1 MKFVLIKINNNIMIG
16 LHKYLTK
23 MTVACFFCLVFFACQ
38 NKIESTQSIET
49 SFAIVVDQE
58 TYKNVETSLLDYKGM
73 LENEGLN
80 VVILKDEWNNAD
92 DIRNELKTLYE
103 GEPKLEGA
111 VFIGDVPIPF
121 IMDAQHL
128 TTAYKRNQSRF
139 PLHIAAVPSDRF
151 YDDFDLKF
159 DFIEKDS
166 IRPNNYYYSLS
177 VNSPQYVSS
186 DIYTGRI
193 KPSIKE
199 GDNKYELIE
208 KYLQKVVALRNTTEL
223 NYLMSFTGHGYNSE
237 SMNAWAGEKIALREQ
252 FPNLYTTNGKVEF
265 LDFRMAE
272 FMKIAL
278 LNRLQDPEL
287 DIALMHEHGGDDMQ
301 LISGTPD
308 VSSVQESMKNIKYY
322 LRGKLRAAKRRGK
335 NLEATKKGYVD
346 RYGVAKSWFADTFD
360 KEMIEKDSLYNYNLD
375 IYLDDIYNIKPEA
388 KFLMFD
394 ACFNGSF
401 HMDRYIAGEYVFGNG
416 STIIAHANSV
426 NAIQDKWPDE
436 MLGLLGLGV
445 RVGNWAKQ
453 INTLETHLIGDP
465 TYYFKSNQEINYNK
479 VIAAGK
485 DNKEMWSD
493 LLKDK
498 NPDLQCMAI
507 SNLFDPD
514 NKNFASQ
521 LKEIYMTSNYFVVR
535 MECLKQLN
543 KYNNTDYKDVLKIA
557 VSDSYELIRRMA
569 ATMIGK
575 TGDNEMIKPLLTT
588 IFNDKY
594 SKRVKANA
602 YSSLYFMDPDETEI
616 QLSEIALKYSYM
628 SNASELKDRLLKNV
642 DRMKNKMHGELDYNT
657 DKNSLFKYKMQNVN
671 ILRNYHYHYLVPE
684 YLNLLDNTDVEDE
697 LKIAVIEAFGWYV
710 NSVNNE
716 LIVNKCKEIASSENF
731 SREIQKEALR
741 TISRLEV
748 YR

>member
-1 MKFVLIKINNNIMIG
+1 M
-16 LHKYLTK
+16 TK
-23 MTVACFFCLVFFACQ
+23 VTAVCFLCLVFFSCQ
-38 NKIESTQSIET
+38 NKINSTQSIET

-58 TYKNVETSLLDYKGM
+58 TYKNTETSLLAYKQM
-73 LENEGLN
+73 LIDEGLH
-80 VVILKDEWNNAD
+80 VVILKDEWKNAD
-92 DIRNELKTLYE
+92 DIRTELKSLYN
-103 GEPKLEGA
+103 GDPKLEGA

-121 IMDAQHL
+121 IMNAQHL

-151 YDDFDLKF
+151 YDDFDLEF

-166 IRPNNYYYSLS
+166 IRTNNYYYNLS
-177 VNSPQYVSS
+177 ANSPQYISS

-193 KPSIKE
+193 KPSVKE

-223 NYLMSFTGHGYNSE
+223 DFLLSFTGHGYNGE
-237 SMNAWAGEKIALREQ
+237 DINAWAGEKIALREQ

-287 DIALMHEHGGDDMQ
+287 DIALMHEHGGDDIQ
-301 LISGTPD
+301 LISGTPE
-308 VSSVQESMKNIKYY
+308 VSSVQGSLKNIKYY

-346 RYGVAKSWFADTFD
+346 RYGVSKLWFADTFD

-401 HMDRYIAGEYVFGNG
+401 QMDRYIAGEYVFGNG

-485 DNKEMWSD
+485 DNKEMWND
-493 LLKDK
+493 LLKDN

-557 VSDSYELIRRMA
+557 VNDPYELIRRMV

-575 TGDNEMIKPLLTT
+575 TGDNEMIKPLLTS

-594 SKRVKANA
+594 SKRVRANA
-602 YSSLYFMDPDETEI
+602 YSSLNFMDPDETEL

-628 SNASELKDRLLKNV
+628 SNASELKDRLLKSV

-657 DKNSLFKYKMQNVN
+657 AENSLLKYKMQNVS

-684 YLNLLDNTDVEDE
+684 YLSLLDNPDIEDS
-697 LKIAVIEAFGWYV
+697 LKIAIIEAFGWYV

-731 SREIQKEALR
+731 SEEICNEALR
-741 TISRLEV
+741 TVNRLEV
-748 YR
+748 YK

>member
-1 MKFVLIKINNNIMIG
+1 M
-16 LHKYLTK
+16 TK
-23 MTVACFFCLVFFACQ
+23 VTAVCFLCLVFFSCQ
-38 NKIESTQSIET
+38 NKINSTQSIET

-58 TYKNVETSLLDYKGM
+58 TYKNTETSLLAYKQM
-73 LENEGLN
+73 LIDEGLH
-80 VVILKDEWNNAD
+80 VVILKDEWKNAD

-177 VNSPQYVSS
+177 VNSPQYINS

-193 KPSIKE
+193 KPSVKE
-199 GDNKYELIE
+199 GGNKYELIE

-223 NYLMSFTGHGYNSE
+223 NYLMSFTGHGYNGE
-237 SMNAWAGEKIALREQ
+237 DINAWAGEKIALREQ
-252 FPNLYTTNGKVEF
+252 FPNLYTPNGKVEF

-287 DIALMHEHGGDDMQ
+287 DIALMHEHGGDDIQ

-308 VSSVQESMKNIKYY
+308 VSSVQGSMKNIKYY

-346 RYGVAKSWFADTFD
+346 RYGVSKLWFADTFD
-360 KEMIEKDSLYNYNLD
+360 KEMIEKDSVYNYNLD
-375 IYLDDIYNIKPEA
+375 IHLDDIYNIKPEA

-401 HMDRYIAGEYVFGNG
+401 YMDRYIAGEYVFGNG

-485 DNKEMWSD
+485 DNKEMWND

-507 SNLFDPD
+507 SNLFDAK
-514 NKNFASQ
+514 NQNFALQ
-521 LKEIYMTSNYFVVR
+521 LKQIYKSSPCFVVR

-543 KYNNTDYKDVLKIA
+543 KYNNSDYKDVLKIA
-557 VSDSYELIRRMA
+557 VNDPYELIRRMA
-569 ATMIGK
+569 VTMIGK
-575 TGDNEMIKPLLTT
+575 TGDNEMIKPLLNS
-588 IFNDKY
+588 IFNDRY
-594 SKRVKANA
+594 SQRVRSNA
-602 YSSLYFMDPDETEI
+602 HSSLDFMDPDETEI
-616 QLSEIALKYSYM
+616 QLSEIALQYSYK
-628 SNASELKDRLLKNV
+628 SNVSELKDRLLKNL
-642 DRMKNKMHGELDYNT
+642 DRMKNKMHGELEYCT
-657 DKNSLFKYKMQNVN
+657 EENSLLKYKMQNVS

-684 YLNLLDNTDVEDE
+684 YLSLLDNPDIDDS
-697 LKIAVIEAFGWYV
+697 LKIAIVEAFGWYV

-731 SREIQKEALR
+731 SEEIRNEALR
-741 TISRLEV
+741 TVNRLEV
-748 YR
+748 YK

>member
-1 MKFVLIKINNNIMIG
+1 MRLY
-16 LHKYLTK
+16 KYMTK
-23 MTVACFFCLVFFACQ
+23 VTAVCFLCLVFFSCQ
-38 NKIESTQSIET
+38 DKINSTQSIET

-58 TYKNVETSLLDYKGM
+58 TYKNTETSLLAYKQM
-73 LENEGLN
+73 LIDEGLH
-80 VVILKDEWNNAD
+80 VVILKDEWKNAD
-92 DIRNELKTLYE
+92 DIRTELKSLYNAD
-103 GEPKLEGA
+103 PKLEGA

-121 IMDAQHL
+121 IMNAQHL

-139 PLHIAAVPSDRF
+139 PLHIAAIPSDRF
-151 YDDFDLKF
+151 YDDFDLEF

-166 IRPNNYYYSLS
+166 IRTNNYYYSLS
-177 VNSPQYVSS
+177 ANSPQYVSS

-193 KPSIKE
+193 KPSVKE

-223 NYLMSFTGHGYNSE
+223 DFLLSFTGHGYNGQDI
-237 SMNAWAGEKIALREQ
+237 NAWAGEKIALREQ

-287 DIALMHEHGGDDMQ
+287 DIALMHEHGGDDIQ
-301 LISGTPD
+301 LISGTKE
-308 VSSVQESMKNIKYY
+308 VSNVPESIKNIKIY
-322 LRGKLRAAKRRGK
+322 LRSKLRAAKRRDK
-335 NLEATKKGYVD
+335 SLEATKN
-346 RYGVAKSWFADTFD
+346 RYAKNLGVPKAWFDGTFSQ
-360 KEMIEKDSLYNYNLD
+360 EMEEKDSIYNHNLD
-375 IYLDDIYNIKPEA
+375 IYLDDICKIKPEA

-416 STIIAHANSV
+416 STIIAHGNTV

-445 RVGNWAKQ
+445 RAGNWAKQ
-453 INTLETHLIGDP
+453 INTMETHLIGDP

-485 DNKEMWSD
+485 ENKDIWLD
-493 LLKDK
+493 LLNVE
-498 NPDLQCMAI
+498 NPDLQCLAI
-507 SNLFDPD
+507 SNLFDAK

-543 KYNNTDYKDVLKIA
+543 KYNNEDFKDVLKIA
-557 VSDSYELIRRMA
+557 VNDPYELIRRLA
-569 ATMIGK
+569 VTMIGK
-575 TGDNEMIKPLLTT
+575 TGDNEMIKPLLNS
-588 IFNDKY
+588 IFNDRY
-594 SKRVKANA
+594 SQRVRSNA
-602 YSSLYFMDPDETEI
+602 YSSLDFMDPDETEI
-616 QLSEIALKYSYM
+616 QLSEIALQYSYK
-628 SNASELKDRLLKNV
+628 SNASELKDRLLKNL
-642 DRMKNKMHGELDYNT
+642 DRMKNKMHGELEYCT
-657 DKNSLFKYKMQNVN
+657 EENSLLKYKMQNVS

-684 YLNLLDNTDVEDE
+684 YLNLLDNSDIDDS
-697 LKIAVIEAFGWYV
+697 LKIAIIEAFGWYV

-731 SREIQKEALR
+731 SEEIRNEALR
-741 TISRLEV
+741 TVNRLEV
-748 YR
+748 YK